1 MSVPTVN
8 AFLTV
13 VMASLLPDSF
23 LDKSKKTMN
32 HTYHVDELLMH
43 SMFALISR
51 LFEMLPL

>member
-32 HTYHVDELLMH
+32 HMYHVDELLMH